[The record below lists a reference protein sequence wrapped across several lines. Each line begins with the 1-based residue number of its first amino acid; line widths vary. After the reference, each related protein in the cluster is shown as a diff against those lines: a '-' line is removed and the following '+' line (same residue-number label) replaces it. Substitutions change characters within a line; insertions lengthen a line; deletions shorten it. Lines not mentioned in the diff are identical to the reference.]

1 MTKTNENK
9 MIEVAKTAKAIVGMT
24 ESAEQKAIVG
34 MTESAEKTKKAVKKT
49 PSGFKAV
56 TDADKAKAR
65 KEAKPKASD
74 KALPVKTQIVD
85 DVPTE
90 VGYDASLKTAAFQ
103 AVYGE
108 YKDVLDAA
116 EELLNSIGN
125 AETKQAKFIT
135 AVLKNAAKLQR
146 VKPNSAAPL
155 LQAAYRTIK
164 SQLFRGYARKT
175 FAVLSERAGISF
187 DSEGTPSQLFDPDKA
202 DKLAEWLS
210 IGGRK
215 IGMIKTESDKPKQSE
230 FDPWKAANKFL
241 SNLKDYSNKTE
252 DATERAE
259 RLALFETLSG
269 SIDRACRK
277 YEGKSLKA
285 FLSE

>member
-1 MTKTNENK
+1 MTKTNENTIK
-9 MIEVAKTAKAIVGMT
+9 T
-24 ESAEQKAIVG
+24 ESGTIAVTAESKLN
-34 MTESAEKTKKAVKKT
+34 AVKRANKT
-49 PSGFKAV
+49 PNQFKPV
-56 TDADKAKAR
+56 PGADKAKAR
-65 KEAKPKASD
+65 KAPAPKASD
-74 KALPVKTQIVD
+74 KALPIKTQIVD

-90 VGYDASLKTAAFQ
+90 VGYDAAMKTAAFQ

-116 EELLNSIGN
+116 DELLKGIGN

-135 AVLKNAAKLQR
+135 AVLRAAAKAQR
-146 VKPNSAAPL
+146 EKVNSAAPL
-155 LQAAYRTIK
+155 LSAAYRTIK
-164 SQLFRGYARKT
+164 SQLFRGYAKKT
-175 FAVLSERAGISF
+175 FTVLNERAGISF

-202 DKLAEWLS
+202 EQLANWLS
-210 IGGRK
+210 VGGRK
-215 IGMIKTESDKPKQSE
+215 IGMIKTEGDKPKQSE

-241 SNLKDYSNKTE
+241 SNLKDYTAKTDDPAE
-252 DATERAE
+252 KAE
-259 RLALFETLSG
+259 RLALYETMAG

>member
-1 MTKTNENK
+1 MTKTNETK
-9 MIEVAKTAKAIVGMT
+9 IEVAKTANAIAVT
-24 ESAEQKAIVG
+24 A
-34 MTESAEKTKKAVKKT
+34 ESAEKTKKAVKKT
-49 PSGFKAV
+49 PSGFKPV

-74 KALPVKTQIVD
+74 KALPVTTQIVD

-103 AVYGE
+103 AAYGE
-108 YKDVLDAA
+108 YQDVLDAA

-175 FAVLSERAGISF
+175 FAVLNERCGIAF
-187 DSEGTPSQLFDPDKA
+187 DSEGTPSQLFDPEKA
-202 DKLAEWLS
+202 EKLAQWLS
-210 IGGRK
+210 VGGRK
-215 IGMIKTESDKPKQSE
+215 IGMIKTESDKPKQAE

-241 SNLKDYSNKTE
+241 TNLKSYASAVD
-252 DATERAE
+252 DVTERAN
-259 RLALFETLSG
+259 RMALFETMAG